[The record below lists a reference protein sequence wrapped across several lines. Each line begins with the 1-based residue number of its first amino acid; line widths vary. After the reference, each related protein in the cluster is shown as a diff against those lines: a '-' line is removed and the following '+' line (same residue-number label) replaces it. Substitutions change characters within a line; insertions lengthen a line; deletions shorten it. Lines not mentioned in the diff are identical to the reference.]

1 MTIHHDLALLL
12 AVLLVVACIV
22 GPHCSG
28 DTMKDLIHFAGSIV
42 IATFAHAQGAR
53 SGAAAAKKQEQH
65 EDRSDGQR

>member
-12 AVLLVVACIV
+12 AVLIVVACIL

-42 IATFAHAQGAR
+42 IATFAHAQGVK
-53 SGAAAAKKQEQH
+53 SGAVARKDQQH
-65 EDRSDGQR
+65 EPASDGK